1 MHFCLLGHPNCNNKV
16 AECIIFTQN
25 ACKLNVFGLLP
36 LIFAYVHVT
45 SVLLVVERQSIQ
57 FKYHWIKY
65 R

>member
-16 AECIIFTQN
+16 AECIIFIQN

-45 SVLLVVERQSIQ
+45 SVLLVVERQSI
-57 FKYHWIKY
+57 
-65 R
+65 